1 MPPVRQTKI
10 NTEGSVFPEGIFETG
25 SYRFPIPANQC
36 MPKKDSHLNRL
47 VKKAN
52 KDASLKR
59 EVEGVLFFFEV
70 PFKQIVFE
78 LGQDPADRCEY
89 LVPFVRVKAQE
100 PVSPLTWITAAS
112 SIATLLLDKGLGLF
126 SVDIMPA
133 DKA

>member
-25 SYRFPIPANQC
+25 SYRFPIPVNQS
-36 MPKKDSHLNRL
+36 PKKKSHFNRL
-47 VKKAN
+47 VKNAN
-52 KDASLKR
+52 KDASLRR
-59 EVEGVLFFFEV
+59 EVDGVLFFFEV
-70 PFKQIVFE
+70 PFKQVVFE
-78 LGQDPADRCEY
+78 LGQDPAGQCEY

-112 SIATLLLDKGLGLF
+112 SIATLLLDNGFGLF